1 MVLLHGIALHILKAD
16 ADALAAH
23 DDVQAQTSHLDHGR
37 IARHIRLKVD
47 RGYGLACDCCIVSRS
62 EFRGYT
68 LPLQAEP
75 SGMAWS
81 FREDDG
87 VFRVTAK
94 AVVAQFEPEKA
105 CQRQPLLLEIFD
117 QFAFPFVE

>member
-1 MVLLHGIALHILKAD
+1 MVLVHGIALQILKAD

-23 DDVQAQTSHLDHGR
+23 DDVQAQPSHLDHGR
-37 IARHIRLKVD
+37 IARHIRLKFG
-47 RGYGLACDCCIVSRS
+47 RGYWLACDCCIGPRS
-62 EFRGYT
+62 EFRGYI
-68 LPLQAEP
+68 LPLQGER
-75 SGMAWS
+75 SGMGWP

-94 AVVAQFEPEKA
+94 AVVAQLEPEKA
-105 CQRQPLLLEIFD
+105 CQRQPFLLEIFD